1 MVVIKRILCPVDFS
15 VVSERALVHAAAFAL
30 WHRAALTTLFV
41 SPATD
46 GPVPAGQ
53 TDAGQFD
60 EQKLTAFFPAAAGA
74 SGAVRPRVTRGSVV
88 TEILRVAAEMPA
100 DLIIMGTHGTS
111 GFKRLVL
118 GSVTEKVLRSS
129 LCPVVTVPPGVNHH
143 AAEPVAF
150 RTVLCAVDFSDS
162 STRALEYAVAL
173 ARRAGGGLVLLHV
186 LEWFAEEREE
196 PIAGSDETTIPTS
209 EQDAR
214 AQLEALLTSDAR
226 ACDPELIVGYGAA
239 HAEVLRL
246 VRERQVDLVVLGVQG
261 RNVLDRTLFGSTT
274 QRVVRDASCLV
285 LTVRNLGKP

>member
-15 VVSERALVHAAAFAL
+15 VVSERALVHAAAFAT

-41 SPATD
+41 ASATD
-46 GPVPAGQ
+46 ADGPGGKTNP
-53 TDAGQFD
+53 GQFD
-60 EQKLTAFFPAAAGA
+60 EQKLCAFFPAAAGA
-74 SGAVRPRVTRGSVV
+74 SAAVRPRVTRGSVV

-162 STRALEYAVAL
+162 STRALEYAVSL
-173 ARRAGGGLVLLHV
+173 ARKAGGRLILLHV

-196 PIAGSDETTIPTS
+196 PIAGSDETAIPTS

-239 HAEVLRL
+239 HAEVLRV
-246 VRERQVDLVVLGVQG
+246 VRERQADLAVVGVQG

-274 QRVVRDASCLV
+274 HRVVRDASCLV
-285 LTVRNLGKP
+285 LTVRSLGKP